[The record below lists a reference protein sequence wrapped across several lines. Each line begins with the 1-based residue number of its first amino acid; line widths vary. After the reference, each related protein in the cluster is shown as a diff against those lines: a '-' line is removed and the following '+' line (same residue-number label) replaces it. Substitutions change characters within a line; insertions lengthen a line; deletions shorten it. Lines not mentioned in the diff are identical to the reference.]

1 MQWQDWIF
9 SVGTWIFVVALIP
22 TIRGKQKPELST
34 SIVTGSI
41 LAVFVI
47 TYLSLNLWLS
57 ALSNVLTSGSWFLL
71 AYQKYRQTKKG

>member
-1 MQWQDWIF
+1 MQWQDWVF

-57 ALSNVLTSGSWFLL
+57 ALSNVITSACWFLL
-71 AYQKYRQTKKG
+71 AYQKYHQEKS